1 VTDTGAGNAGPP
13 DPGLALPPTPDAA
26 FIARRYIRT
35 RLDALGRTDLEDT
48 LALAASELVTNAA
61 IHAGTPLV
69 VRLEAGPSGT
79 VRLSVSD
86 TSSALPRQRHR
97 PPTST
102 TGRGLTILEA
112 LGTFGVDPE
121 PDFSGKT
128 VWFEPFPVS
137 VDGMT

>member
-1 VTDTGAGNAGPP
+1 VTDTGAGDVGPP
-13 DPGLALPPTPDAA
+13 DASLRLPPSTDAA
-26 FIARRYIRT
+26 LIARRYVRT
-35 RLDALGRTDLEDT
+35 RLAALGRRDLEDT
-48 LALAASELVTNAA
+48 LTLAASELVTNAA

-69 VRLEAGPSGT
+69 VRIEIGPSGML
-79 VRLSVSD
+79 RLSVSD